1 MKNLKRIREEK
12 GLTREQL
19 AVASKVSHGSIV
31 AYETGKRRVTLEYAA
46 RIANVLGVPIE
57 DLRK

>member
-1 MKNLKRIREEK
+1 MKNLKKIREKK

-19 AVASKVSHGSIV
+19 AVAASVNYHTLV
-31 AYETGKRRVTLEYAA
+31 AYEANRRIATLERAA
-46 RIANVLGVPIE
+46 RIAEVLGVPIE